1 MFLSTSFPRTQ
12 GKPIMYLCHAKN
24 HQKSSL
30 FLHKT
35 KYFQAMF
42 LNNSRQQPNHGR
54 TRRADWGCWQGRV
67 GLCRFSGHLKFG
79 LFINQFG
86 SYQDEMFDV
95 LSRGWNV
102 RCYLQTNWRLQLV
115 WSWTWPWQ
123 GQGPVQQSPTFCHRF
138 PHNVATAASNSGK
151 LSTQLFSWQTWPNQS
166 GY

>member
-12 GKPIMYLCHAKN
+12 GKPMYLCHAKN
-24 HQKSSL
+24 HQKSGL

-79 LFINQFG
+79 LFFNRFAT
-86 SYQDEMFDV
+86 YRDEMFDV
-95 LSRGWNV
+95 LS
-102 RCYLQTNWRLQLV
+102 T
-115 WSWTWPWQ
+115 
-123 GQGPVQQSPTFCHRF
+123 PTDECNLYGVELNLDRDRAQCNNH
-138 PHNVATAASNSGK
+138 
-151 LSTQLFSWQTWPNQS
+151 QLFVIVSPIMSPQLLLIVANFQPNYFLDKLGPTSQVINPKVHPS
-166 GY
+166 LW